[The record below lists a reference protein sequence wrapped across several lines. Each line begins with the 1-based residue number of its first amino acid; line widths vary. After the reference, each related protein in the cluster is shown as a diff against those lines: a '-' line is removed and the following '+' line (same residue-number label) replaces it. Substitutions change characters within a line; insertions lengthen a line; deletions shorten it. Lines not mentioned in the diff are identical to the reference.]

1 MNVITDEK
9 RAQVFD
15 RIVELGVTAEIAQEL
30 ESMEYFYY
38 EDISDIY
45 PNTADLL
52 EDRSN
57 LLDVYQEA
65 KQQAEHDDNETMYI
79 VSTGSVYYYDYW
91 QAVTGSELEDVA
103 LEWLEDTPTEDLEK
117 ALKDYE

>member
-38 EDISDIY
+38 EDRNKQTIGCSY
-45 PNTADLL
+45 
-52 EDRSN
+52 EHVWCRSV
-57 LLDVYQEA
+57 LGVD
-65 KQQAEHDDNETMYI
+65 
-79 VSTGSVYYYDYW
+79 GSI
-91 QAVTGSELEDVA
+91 G
-103 LEWLEDTPTEDLEK
+103 
-117 ALKDYE
+117 

>member
-1 MNVITDEK
+1 MTVITDEK

-30 ESMEYFYY
+30 ESLEFFYY
-38 EDISDIY
+38 GDLAEFY
-45 PNTADLL
+45 PNASDLL

-57 LLDVYQEA
+57 LLDTYLEA
-65 KQQAEHDDNETMYI
+65 KQQAEHSNETMYI
-79 VSTGSVYYYDYW
+79 VSTGSVYYHDYW

-103 LEWLEDTPTEDLEK
+103 LDWLEDTPTEDLEK

>member
-38 EDISDIY
+38 EDISEIY

-52 EDRSN
+52 EDQSN

-65 KQQAEHDDNETMYI
+65 KQQAEHDNDTMYI
-79 VSTGSVYYYDYW
+79 VSTGSVYYHDYW
-91 QAVTGSELEDVA
+91 QSVTVSELEDVA

>member
-1 MNVITDEK
+1 MTVITDEK
-9 RAQVFD
+9 RGQVLD
-15 RIVELGVTAEIAQEL
+15 RIADLGVTAEIAQEL

-38 EDISDIY
+38 EDISEIY

-52 EDRSN
+52 EDQSN

-65 KQQAEHDDNETMYI
+65 KQQAEHDNDTMYI
-79 VSTGSVYYYDYW
+79 VSTGSVYYHDYW
-91 QAVTGSELEDVA
+91 QSVTVSELEDVA
-103 LEWLEDTPTEDLEK
+103 LEWLEGTPTEDLEK

>member
-38 EDISDIY
+38 EDIAEIY

-57 LLDVYQEA
+57 VLDAYQEA
-65 KQQAEHDDNETMYI
+65 KQQAEHDNDTMYI
-79 VSTGSVYYYDYW
+79 VSTGSVYYHDYW
-91 QAVTGSELEDVA
+91 QAVTISELEDMA
-103 LEWLEDTPTEDLEK
+103 LELLEDTPTEDLEK

>member
-1 MNVITDEK
+1 MTVIIDEK
-9 RAQVFD
+9 RAQVLD
-15 RIVELGVTAEIAQEL
+15 RISDLGVTAEIANEL

-65 KQQAEHDDNETMYI
+65 KQQAEHDDKATMYI
-79 VSTGSVYYYDYW
+79 VSTGSVYYHDYW
-91 QAVTGSELEDVA
+91 KAVTGSELEDVA

>member
-38 EDISDIY
+38 EDIAEIY

-65 KQQAEHDDNETMYI
+65 KQQAEHDDNEKMYI
-79 VSTGSVYYYDYW
+79 VSTGSVYYHDYW

>member
-38 EDISDIY
+38 EDIAEIY

-52 EDRSN
+52 EDNSII
-57 LLDVYQEA
+57 LYAYMEA
-65 KQQAEHDDNETMYI
+65 KQQAEHSNDTMYI
-79 VSTGSVYYYDYW
+79 VSTGSVYYHDYW